1 VKGSPLEPLL
11 DEASYQGLLT
21 EALDQLRQF
30 RAEGGAVTMP
40 MDAFVVTG
48 EKK

>member
-1 VKGSPLEPLL
+1 V
-11 DEASYQGLLT
+11 T
-21 EALDQLRQF
+21 EAQHQLRQF

-48 EKK
+48 GKK